1 MGSLVLLDLMGGV
14 ALLLWG
20 LHMVHSGI
28 LRAFGPNLRHLLG
41 RALGNRL
48 TAFSAGLG
56 LTALLQSSTATAL
69 ITSSFTSEG
78 LVSLVPALAI
88 MLGANVGTTLIVQVL
103 SFNIAAVAPVLFI
116 VGLVAFRSGPRSRIK
131 DVGRVFIGL
140 GLMLLALHIL
150 LNTLAPAENAPG
162 VRVFMNAITGDPILC
177 ILFAAVITWLV
188 HSSVASVLLVM
199 SLAYAHFITP
209 PAALALVL
217 GANLGSAINPLV
229 EGARRD
235 NPASYRLPLGNLIN
249 RVAGIL
255 LVAPFLG
262 PIAELLQSWQ
272 PDLAKATALFHI
284 AFNVATAVAFIG
296 LLDGLAAIL
305 KKLLPERV
313 READPSGPRYLDE
326 SALETPSLALA
337 DAARETLHMGD
348 HVEIMLRKV
357 MAAMMTNDRALVDQ
371 VTQMDNSVDS
381 LDEAIK
387 LYVTKLTRGSLDERE
402 GQRAMEI
409 VSFAINLEHIGDIID
424 KNLSELATKK
434 IKRRFQFSAEGAEEL
449 SAFHK
454 RTMDS
459 LRIAF
464 GVFMSGDVNE
474 ARKLLA
480 EKSALRNAELA
491 ATERHLDRLREGRPE
506 TIETTSLHLDVLRDL
521 RRIHSHICSV
531 AIPCSMPPANSPPI
545 AAPRRFWPHCR
556 RRCTAAD
563 KSTIQR
569 LRCAAAVLHDQHDVS
584 DVDDRR
590 HRLAEDDHRLT
601 LGDAVDQRHQPASHR
616 EEPERHRHHALSGA
630 LARNPLHQETG
641 GEQQLRDQPE
651 GQPEIEL
658 GDEYVVEIVAKRLAV
673 LNQHQITSVAMGV
686 GFLRRISHHTPARSM
701 IPIHSR
707 SKKP

>member
-28 LRAFGPNLRHLLG
+28 LRAFGSNLRLLLAK
-41 RALGNRL
+41 ALGNRF

-56 LTALLQSSTATAL
+56 LTALLQSSTATGL

-88 MLGANVGTTLIVQVL
+88 MLGANVGTTLIVQIL
-103 SFNIAAVAPVLFI
+103 SFNISAVAPVLFI
-116 VGLVAFRSGPRSRIK
+116 IGLVAFRSGPRSRIK
-131 DVGRVFIGL
+131 DIGRVFIGL

-162 VRVFMNAITGDPILC
+162 VRVFMNAITGDPVLC
-177 ILFAAVITWLV
+177 ILFAAIVTWLV

-209 PAALALVL
+209 YAALALVL
-217 GANLGSAINPLV
+217 GANLGSAINPIV

-235 NPASYRLPLGNLIN
+235 NPASYRLPLGNLVN
-249 RVAGIL
+249 RLVGIL
-255 LVAPFLG
+255 LVAPFLQ
-262 PIAELLQSWQ
+262 PIADLLISWQ

-284 AFNVATAVAFIG
+284 AFNVATALLFMG
-296 LLDGLAAIL
+296 LLDTMARLL
-305 KKLLPERV
+305 KNLLPERV
-313 READPSGPRYLDE
+313 KEAGETGPRYLDE

-371 VTQMDNSVDS
+371 VSQMDNSVDS

-474 ARKLLA
+474 ARKLLG
-480 EKSALRNAELA
+480 EKAALRNAELA

-531 AIPCSMPPANSPPI
+531 AYPVLDAAGELAAYRSIAESDLPAIP
-545 AAPRRFWPHCR
+545 APVP
-556 RRCTAAD
+556 
-563 KSTIQR
+563 
-569 LRCAAAVLHDQHDVS
+569 
-584 DVDDRR
+584 
-590 HRLAEDDHRLT
+590 
-601 LGDAVDQRHQPASHR
+601 G
-616 EEPERHRHHALSGA
+616 
-630 LARNPLHQETG
+630 
-641 GEQQLRDQPE
+641 
-651 GQPEIEL
+651 
-658 GDEYVVEIVAKRLAV
+658 
-673 LNQHQITSVAMGV
+673 
-686 GFLRRISHHTPARSM
+686 RS
-701 IPIHSR
+701 
-707 SKKP
+707 